1 MKVAVKRELLN
12 EIKNL
17 PSDLTKDV
25 LKYVVFVKYKKIV
38 DTDQSYFWSKKWQSL
53 EKEAGKN
60 IKEGKTHKYNSLKE
74 LKMKMGD

>member
-1 MKVAVKRELLN
+1 MKVAAKRELLN

-38 DTDQSYFWSKKWQSL
+38 DTDQSYFWSKKWQNM
-53 EKEAGKN
+53 EKEAEKN
-60 IKEGKTHKYNSLKE
+60 IKEEKTHKYRSLKE
-74 LKMKMGD
+74 FKIKMGD